1 MSIHWLQRERECTS
15 VSSEWSHRQIDTDF
29 ISCMCVPSPPEG
41 TPPYTQQCFFFLLLK
56 TTIIIIIKPTTL
68 WLIVRVNVTV
78 SSDRP
83 ELFAL
88 LIFTQLDLGQNSR
101 SSPPAFVSFLL
112 LLLLIADTVFFPVAE
127 AGRLQLTPAL
137 RFLVTSITDTK
148 KKENIWTFGLFS
160 QP

>member
-1 MSIHWLQRERECTS
+1 MSIHWLQRERECFIRVITQTD
-15 VSSEWSHRQIDTDF
+15 WHRLHILYVQ
-29 ISCMCVPSPPEG
+29 PSPPEG

-137 RFLVTSITDTK
+137 RFLVTSVTDTK